1 MSNTK
6 YTFNHASLSDVGL
19 VRQLNEDRELVVRIN
34 SDCIAYIVC
43 DGMGGHDSGD
53 KASEAAV
60 RFISEY
66 LTTKPIENTTI
77 ALVNAI
83 KFANQQIYFESKVS
97 PTSKGMGTTAVV
109 MLQYQDEV
117 HIGHIGDSRAYLLH
131 NNQLAQI
138 TKDHSVV
145 QGMVDQGLISASQAE
160 HHPRKNEITKA
171 LGIRE
176 NEEPSISKNI
186 KAVKGDRFVLCSDG
200 LSGLISHEVFE
211 STLVTQT
218 DPKTCAKQLIN
229 LAKQGGGHDN
239 ITVQVIDVVESPHKQ
254 IKESKSNQTLMLSI
268 AAGFVGLIVLSFLGL
283 NLIQNQ
289 FFGGSG
295 DKKGMAAPSQGKGTS
310 NTKLKNSI
318 SEDSLDKVLKFTSN
332 EQGYRE
338 LLLKQDYKKL
348 KNKNVITSY
357 DSIKKLFVLH
367 NNVVNKIKTS
377 RSTVQNVNTP
387 STQRSN
393 RTNVSNR
400 TNRNST
406 TPPTVTTPATTPT
419 TTPTTPASTPNTTLP
434 QTAPTTSPASNVTPP
449 ASAQPAAT
457 QGAARTNLRGTIRIR
472 H

>member
-6 YTFNHASLSDVGL
+6 YIFNHASLSDVGL

-186 KAVKGDRFVLCSDG
+186 KAVKGDRLVLCSDG

-268 AAGFVGLIVLSFLGL
+268 AAGFVGLIVLSFFGL

-295 DKKGMAAPSQGKGTS
+295 DEKEMATPSQRKGTS

-318 SEDSLDKVLKFTSN
+318 SEDSLENVLHFTNEEERYKDLLEDQNYKELKKSNVIAKYDSVHKRFVLSELLKAKIKQSRQSNNTPPKVKPVVKKKTDVVQKNSSDTTKKGSADPKVTVVIPKKIGETDTSKKNKVLP
-332 EQGYRE
+332 
-338 LLLKQDYKKL
+338 KK
-348 KNKNVITSY
+348 
-357 DSIKKLFVLH
+357 KK
-367 NNVVNKIKTS
+367 KKK
-377 RSTVQNVNTP
+377 
-387 STQRSN
+387 
-393 RTNVSNR
+393 
-400 TNRNST
+400 
-406 TPPTVTTPATTPT
+406 
-419 TTPTTPASTPNTTLP
+419 
-434 QTAPTTSPASNVTPP
+434 
-449 ASAQPAAT
+449 
-457 QGAARTNLRGTIRIR
+457 
-472 H
+472 

>member
-186 KAVKGDRFVLCSDG
+186 KAVKGDRLVLCSDG

-268 AAGFVGLIVLSFLGL
+268 AAGFVGLIVLSFFGL

-295 DKKGMAAPSQGKGTS
+295 DDQKMATPSQGKGTS
-310 NTKLKNSI
+310 NTKLINSI
-318 SEDSLDKVLKFTSN
+318 SEDSLENVLHFTNEEERYKDLLEDQNYKELKKSNVIAKYDSVHKRFVLSELLKAKIKQSRQSNNTTQKVKPVVKKKTDAVQKNSSDTTKKGSADPKVTVVIPKKTGETDTSKKNKVLPKKKKKKKSN
-332 EQGYRE
+332 
-338 LLLKQDYKKL
+338 
-348 KNKNVITSY
+348 
-357 DSIKKLFVLH
+357 
-367 NNVVNKIKTS
+367 
-377 RSTVQNVNTP
+377 
-387 STQRSN
+387 
-393 RTNVSNR
+393 
-400 TNRNST
+400 
-406 TPPTVTTPATTPT
+406 
-419 TTPTTPASTPNTTLP
+419 
-434 QTAPTTSPASNVTPP
+434 
-449 ASAQPAAT
+449 
-457 QGAARTNLRGTIRIR
+457 
-472 H
+472 